1 MVLALVCIRHC
12 LFCRSRRSAYSGEG
26 YYSFRPLGLADRES
40 PLRLSLSRRLIL
52 LGHRILCS
60 FARSALKDCLRC
72 HMRVSVLLMTRS
84 CLCDHTER
92 WSLTTFSGWA
102 QHSLASLLCRAMA
115 VSGQSCRKCHSVSA
129 FGWPKL
135 RQNLHAFRMH
145 TSDGRTGSPALRPCP
160 PQSSLEMVMADTSL
174 MEWWWTIRLMSC
186 PYGWASVL
194 GE

>member
-1 MVLALVCIRHC
+1 MHGVVFVLC
-12 LFCRSRRSAYSGEG
+12 
-26 YYSFRPLGLADRES
+26 
-40 PLRLSLSRRLIL
+40 SLSSLARAVAPWLGRPGNPAPALPQSPPVLSWSLFML
-52 LGHRILCS
+52 LLP
-60 FARSALKDCLRC
+60 ARAALKDCLRC
-72 HMRVSVLLMTRS
+72 HIRMSVLLMVRI
-84 CLCDHTER
+84 CLRDHIER

-102 QHSLASLLCRAMA
+102 QHSLDSLLCRAMA

-174 MEWWWTIRLMSC
+174 MEWWWTVRLMSC